1 MKNLILTV
9 FVFSNAIFSQENTID
24 TILVNKQNLDEVVVT
39 AIRASSNTPVPFKLL
54 DANDI
59 SRVNLGQDIP
69 VILSMTPS
77 VNITSDAG
85 NGIGYTGMSIRGSDG
100 SRINVT
106 INGVPLNDSE
116 SHGTYWVDLPD
127 FASSISSI
135 QIQRG
140 VGTSTNG
147 AGAFGGSINVST
159 QKQSQAPKFK
169 LSNSFG
175 SYGTL
180 KNSISFTTGTVG
192 NYFELSGNISKI
204 YSDGYIDRASSNL
217 KGYFLQG
224 SYDYDKTKIKLIA
237 FGGHERTYQAWY
249 GLDPETLNT
258 NRKFNYAGMYYN
270 ADGEEMF
277 YDKQEDNYKQ
287 DHYQLIFNHQMNSS
301 WRANLTFHYTHG
313 RGYYEEYSEDQN
325 LSDYLINE
333 NSGQAISDLIRR
345 KWLDNDF
352 YGSLFN
358 FIYDKNSIKLI
369 LGGTLNKY
377 YGDHYGE
384 VIWAR
389 NAGNSEI
396 RHRYYDNY
404 GNKEEF
410 NLFSKLEY
418 TFNDKLYAFLDLQ
431 NRNINYD
438 AILIGGD
445 NVNKS
450 FNFFNPKAGI
460 YYKLNTS
467 NEFYFSFARA
477 HREPTRTD
485 YENGNP
491 YPEMLDDFELG
502 WKYKGKKSIY
512 NINLYLMDYND
523 QLV

>member
-1 MKNLILTV
+1 MCIR
-9 FVFSNAIFSQENTID
+9 D
-24 TILVNKQNLDEVVVT
+24 RNLDEVVVT

-59 SRVNLGQDIP
+59 ARVNLGQDIP

-116 SHGTYWVDLPD
+116 SHSTYWVDLPD

-287 DHYQLIFNHQMNSS
+287 DHYQ
-301 WRANLTFHYTHG
+301 
-313 RGYYEEYSEDQN
+313 
-325 LSDYLINE
+325 
-333 NSGQAISDLIRR
+333 
-345 KWLDNDF
+345 
-352 YGSLFN
+352 
-358 FIYDKNSIKLI
+358 
-369 LGGTLNKY
+369 
-377 YGDHYGE
+377 
-384 VIWAR
+384 
-389 NAGNSEI
+389 
-396 RHRYYDNY
+396 
-404 GNKEEF
+404 
-410 NLFSKLEY
+410 
-418 TFNDKLYAFLDLQ
+418 
-431 NRNINYD
+431 
-438 AILIGGD
+438 
-445 NVNKS
+445 
-450 FNFFNPKAGI
+450 
-460 YYKLNTS
+460 
-467 NEFYFSFARA
+467 
-477 HREPTRTD
+477 
-485 YENGNP
+485 
-491 YPEMLDDFELG
+491 
-502 WKYKGKKSIY
+502 
-512 NINLYLMDYND
+512 
-523 QLV
+523 